1 VRGKPRPVQIAV
13 PEAPQHHAKPISLGD
28 SSGDAGGK
36 PGGCGAIFLI
46 RAAPDDFVQRAQ
58 GQPAV
63 RQGLVER
70 GDAKR

>member
-1 VRGKPRPVQIAV
+1 MRGKPRPVKIAV

-36 PGGCGAIFLI
+36 PGGTGTVFLI
-46 RAAPDDFVQRAQ
+46 GAASDDFVQRTQ
-58 GQPAV
+58 GQPAI